1 MVAELCKNPARRMCV
16 CSGNMVRI
24 FRVFR
29 NIHVLFQYP
38 CSQASHHSNIWQS
51 QLDAKKKVRKM
62 HVQKKSAWKRQHA
75 TELVCT
81 CMFSFWDLHSFART
95 LFQMQSA
102 LGVQR
107 STVWQQKQEVSTPV
121 RKASMK
127 MQNTIRLRWPRRLH
141 AARREKLRHWILNT
155 FVGTATAKF
164 GFQAKTR
171 HRNNS
176 PKVLHVPGDWGR
188 SRS

>member
-1 MVAELCKNPARRMCV
+1 MCLLRKHGTYLSCFSQHPCFVSIPMFSSVTSLKHLAVTIGCEEKGEKNAC
-16 CSGNMVRI
+16 
-24 FRVFR
+24 
-29 NIHVLFQYP
+29 
-38 CSQASHHSNIWQS
+38 
-51 QLDAKKKVRKM
+51 AKKK
-62 HVQKKSAWKRQHA
+62 STWKRQHA

-141 AARREKLRHWILNT
+141 AARREKLQHWILNT